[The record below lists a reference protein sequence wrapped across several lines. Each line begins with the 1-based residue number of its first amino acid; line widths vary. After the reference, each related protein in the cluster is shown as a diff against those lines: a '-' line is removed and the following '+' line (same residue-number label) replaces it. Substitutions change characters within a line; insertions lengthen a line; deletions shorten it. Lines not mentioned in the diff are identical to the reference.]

1 MLNRLRNR
9 WLNLTQSLGFVPF
22 LVAGLFTLLGLV
34 LVEVDKHVDL
44 SKVKWVFTGDGSA
57 ARTVLSVIAGSL
69 ITVAGLTFSITMVV
83 LQLAS
88 SQFSPRILRTFFGD
102 RLTQITIGTYVG
114 IFIYSILVLRAVGS
128 LNQPDAVPRLSVTIA
143 ALLSIGAVLL
153 LVTFL
158 HHVSKLVQVSEVTA
172 RIARA
177 GLTKID
183 ELYPE
188 DRKRENEV
196 AARPSAPSPSVS
208 AAAPGDRGNAGFITP
223 ARPGF
228 VQRVSLDDLLEELA
242 GHAMRAE
249 VLICPGDFVSAEEP
263 IIALWPADV
272 AHDHREA
279 VLGTVTVSSERDLDQ
294 DVGFALRQLTD
305 IALKAMSPGINDPMT
320 AVTAI
325 GYLRSLLA
333 RLSGRGNLS
342 AELTGKHG
350 LTVVV
355 RRRSYLEYLESSLLQ
370 IGRYAAGDAWVTGEI
385 LTALNSCA
393 RVAAQPFPE
402 RLTDIADIGSAII
415 QQSLDEV
422 STERD
427 RASIRAAQVSLEQLC
442 RSRSAR

>member
-44 SKVKWVFTGDGSA
+44 SRVKWVFTGDGSA

-102 RLTQITIGTYVG
+102 RLTQATIGTYVG

-128 LNQPDAVPRLSVTIA
+128 LQQPDAVPRLSVTIA

-188 DRKRENEV
+188 DRERENQA
-196 AARPSAPSPSVS
+196 AARPSVPSVS
-208 AAAPGDRGNAGFITP
+208 AATPGDQGNAGFITP

-242 GHAMRAE
+242 GHATRAE
-249 VLICPGDFVSAEEP
+249 VLICPGDFVSADEP

-333 RLSGRGNLS
+333 RLSGRRNLS

-370 IGRYAAGDAWVTGEI
+370 ISRYAAADAWVTGEI
-385 LTALNSCA
+385 LTALHSCA
-393 RVAAQPFPE
+393 HVAAQPFPE

-415 QQSLDEV
+415 EQSLTEAG
-422 STERD
+422 TERD
-427 RASIRAAQVSLEQLC
+427 RDSIRAAQVSLEQLC